1 MFNAVW
7 FRNLL
12 ALDAIS
18 AVPGLHD
25 AFDHYLD
32 RVWRTARD
40 PATGLFTGG
49 GIGSY
54 DGTPAIDHAGL
65 VQLFALRA
73 WPTDRLQDV
82 C

>member
-1 MFNAVW
+1 MT
-7 FRNLL
+7 RS
-12 ALDAIS
+12 ITTS
-18 AVPGLHD
+18 
-25 AFDHYLD
+25 
-32 RVWRTARD
+32 TASGARRAD
-40 PATGLFTGG
+40 PATGLFTAG

-73 WPTDRLQDV
+73 WPPDRLQDV